1 MNGKTRE
8 IWEGSVII
16 RSEIQTEKHL
26 FPRVSGYKRRRDV
39 KEVDNTWF
47 RVVHLMEAS
56 QVFFLQC
63 NLLMFLIPLLSL
75 THTHTYGSLFIYGK
89 SLAPFK
95 KMVGS
100 RLILMSQWEVEFFR
114 VILFVRE
121 CDYLISP
128 AVVLS

>member
-75 THTHTYGSLFIYGK
+75 TNTHIWVTLYIWEESSTIQKNGWLTINIDES
-89 SLAPFK
+89 
-95 KMVGS
+95 VGG
-100 RLILMSQWEVEFFR
+100 
-114 VILFVRE
+114 
-121 CDYLISP
+121 
-128 AVVLS
+128 